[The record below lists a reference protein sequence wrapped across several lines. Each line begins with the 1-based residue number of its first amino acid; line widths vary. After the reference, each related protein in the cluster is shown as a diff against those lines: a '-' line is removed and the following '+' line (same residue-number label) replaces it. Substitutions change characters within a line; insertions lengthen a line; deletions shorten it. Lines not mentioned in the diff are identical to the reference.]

1 MRCEEGILL
10 RIFIGEEDKYRDK
23 PLYKYI
29 TELCRERGIA
39 GVTVFRGILGYG
51 RSSRIHK
58 ERILRLSSD
67 LPIVIEIVDC
77 EDKIKTVLKELKGIV
92 EGGLITLEKV
102 KVIRYN

>member
-1 MRCEEGILL
+1 MKCEEGILL

-58 ERILRLSSD
+58 QKLLQLSSD
-67 LPIVIEIVDC
+67 LPIVVEIVDC
-77 EDKIKTVLKELKGIV
+77 EDRIKNILKELGDIV
-92 EGGLITLEKV
+92 EGGLITTEKV
-102 KVIRYN
+102 RVIRYN